1 MANLIGNAIKF
12 TDAGTI
18 SVTLQGSRC
27 AAGSFQIAVQD
38 SGVGIS
44 QEAHAALFTEFSQI
58 DGSSTRKHGGT
69 GLGLAISKRLV
80 ELMQG
85 SIGVESAP
93 GTGSRF
99 WFTVQFAEEGMDGS
113 VMDHDSGSEEI
124 AA

>member
-1 MANLIGNAIKF
+1 MIGNAIKF

-80 ELMQG
+80 EMMQG

-99 WFTVQFAEEGMDGS
+99 WFTVEFPEDELDGP
-113 VMDHDSGSEEI
+113 VTDPDSGRGQI

>member
-1 MANLIGNAIKF
+1 MIGNAIKF

-113 VMDHDSGSEEI
+113 VMDHNSGSGEI